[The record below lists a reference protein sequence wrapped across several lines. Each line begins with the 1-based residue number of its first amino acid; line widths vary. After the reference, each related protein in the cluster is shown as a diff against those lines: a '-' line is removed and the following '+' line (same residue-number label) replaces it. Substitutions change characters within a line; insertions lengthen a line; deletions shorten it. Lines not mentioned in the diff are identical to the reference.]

1 MTVVDQAADATR
13 PRSRTGVGSAGK
25 PNPTES
31 PRRPPRVF
39 PGSFE
44 LPDRKHATPP
54 SVFTTPAAS
63 DWNFSGDEPPVI
75 NTDIANTRSTRTAM
89 YIRPPLLSERQ
100 RQFCD
105 VVEALTRTRGFAPT
119 VRETARAMGLT
130 VGRVHDLAKTTAAK
144 GCLER
149 VPRAARS
156 WRVIRPSTTR

>member
-1 MTVVDQAADATR
+1 MRGRIFLR
-13 PRSRTGVGSAGK
+13 PKRPQNAFLGTFQFSAQK
-25 PNPTES
+25 HV
-31 PRRPPRVF
+31 PPARLFV
-39 PGSFE
+39 P
-44 LPDRKHATPP
+44 
-54 SVFTTPAAS
+54 PAAPAG
-63 DWNFSGDEPPVI
+63 NFSGKPKPGI
-75 NTDIANTRSTRTAM
+75 NTGITNTRSTRPAM
-89 YIRPPLLSERQ
+89 YVKPPLLSERQ

-156 WRVIRPSTTR
+156 WRVIRPTTR